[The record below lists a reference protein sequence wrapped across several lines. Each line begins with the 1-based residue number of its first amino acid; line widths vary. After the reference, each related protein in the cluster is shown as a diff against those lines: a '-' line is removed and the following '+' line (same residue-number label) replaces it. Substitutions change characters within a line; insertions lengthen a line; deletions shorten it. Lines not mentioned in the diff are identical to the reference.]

1 MDNNIK
7 KKSKKGSK
15 KSKGSLKAKKMS
27 NNKSKIIQSGGDN
40 NNLIISKST
49 NEDNKCAPN
58 KKFVDG
64 SCFTLESLIDMS
76 NAFNTYI
83 ELGLLNKQRIN
94 ITNLKK
100 DLILQLTDRLKN
112 VCDDQLCWLKQD
124 FMRFTKNNA
133 DIQNK
138 TFRPSGPQGRFTW
151 LSTSNINKVMT
162 QYEEKY
168 PEFKYLGTVP
178 MDFDELPIL
187 GLSNINF
194 DNLYNNGKYKLGLVL
209 NLDEHYKSGSHWV
222 AMYVNLKTFEIYY
235 FDSYGKQPENR
246 VRNFVSRISKWCLNK
261 HFNKVIEPSDHY
273 MKPSSRNNIETLDGV
288 KILYNKNR
296 HQYKNSECGVY
307 SMNFI
312 LRLLKDETFD
322 KITGIRLSDD
332 DVNKCREVYFRYDGK
347 DNNDDDDN

>member
-7 KKSKKGSK
+7 KKSKRGSK
-15 KSKGSLKAKKMS
+15 KSKGSLKSKKISTKS
-27 NNKSKIIQSGGDN
+27 NIKQHGGN
-40 NNLIISKST
+40 NNNPVISKSP
-49 NEDNKCAPN
+49 NEDNKCAPS
-58 KKFVDG
+58 KRFDEG

-76 NAFNTYI
+76 HAFNTYI
-83 ELGLLNKQRIN
+83 ELGLLSKQRIKICN
-94 ITNLKK
+94 SKK
-100 DLILQLTDRLKN
+100 DLVLQLTDRLKN
-112 VCDDQLCWLKQD
+112 ICDDQLCWLKQD
-124 FMRFTKNNA
+124 FMRLTKNQD

-151 LSTSNINKVMT
+151 LSTSNINKVMG

-178 MDFDELPIL
+178 MDFNDLPVL
-187 GLSNINF
+187 GLCNINF
-194 DNLYNNGKYKLGLVL
+194 NNLYNTGKYKLGIVF

-222 AMYVNLKTFEIYY
+222 AMFANLKTFEIYY

-246 VRNFVSRISKWCLNK
+246 VRDFVSKISHWCLQK

-273 MKPSSRNNIETLDGV
+273 MKPSSKNNIETLDGV

-312 LRLLKDETFD
+312 LRLLKGENFEQ
-322 KITGIRLSDD
+322 ITSIRLSDD
-332 DVNKCREVYFRYDGK
+332 DVNKCREVYFRYD
-347 DNNDDDDN
+347 NNDNDKEDDDN